1 MQRMSDT
8 NEESGTCSKVSSNE
22 TDWSNF
28 AKQGLSMNEIAEFL
42 HKQESLPKE
51 WKSILD
57 WFDYQIEKV
66 GKKNLHKNHILSM
79 ICYVTFLSNFF
90 EGSKP
95 SKLRSWK
102 DKPKLW
108 LVFDNLSAL
117 HAHSYQDPRSFLH
130 GYSI

>member
-1 MQRMSDT
+1 MQRMSDN
-8 NEESGTCSKVSSNE
+8 NEQSGTCSKESSNE

-66 GKKNLHKNHILSM
+66 GKKNLYKNHIHTCQLCNLL
-79 ICYVTFLSNFF
+79 INFLRRI
-90 EGSKP
+90 KAI
-95 SKLRSWK
+95 K
-102 DKPKLW
+102 
-108 LVFDNLSAL
+108 
-117 HAHSYQDPRSFLH
+117 
-130 GYSI
+130 I